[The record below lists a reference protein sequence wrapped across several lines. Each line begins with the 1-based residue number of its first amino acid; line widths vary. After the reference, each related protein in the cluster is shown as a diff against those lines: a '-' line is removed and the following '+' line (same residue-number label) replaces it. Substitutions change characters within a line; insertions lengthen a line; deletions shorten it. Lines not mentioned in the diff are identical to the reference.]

1 MNKIKVKILE
11 EERYVIKKLQRLEV
25 DVFNIEKKG
34 NGIIYTIN
42 EKDLEKL
49 ENFELELI
57 TNLGIKNLIYKIK
70 KNIHFLTVTL
80 LSIFIMFISSRI
92 IVDIDIVHSDKEIRE
107 IIDEELTLNGIKPLS
122 FKKSFNQIQ
131 IIKENIKSKY
141 RDKIEW
147 LEIIDEGMK
156 YTVRIEE
163 RIITSKE
170 EEAPYCNIIS
180 TKDAVVKNI
189 KTLKGQSVVDEN
201 DYVKPGSLLISGQI
215 KFNEQI
221 KNLVCAEGVVY
232 GVTWYTVSISFP
244 YKHVN
249 RIYTGKTNQ
258 NIAFE
263 LGSNYNRIFKVHLN
277 KFETEKTKIFNIGN
291 FAIYKE
297 RNKEYILKNSKY
309 TKEEALE
316 KALELGREKVKLNLD
331 EEAIILSE
339 KVLQT
344 EDYDSIIEMDIFYS
358 VKEIIGKQI
367 IEEKPIE
374 IIEEEKGVT

>member
-11 EERYVIKKLQRLEV
+11 EERYIIKKLQRLQI
-25 DVFNIEKKG
+25 DIFKIEK
-34 NGIIYTIN
+34 IEDALIYTID

-49 ENFELELI
+49 ENIDIEI
-57 TNLGIKNLIYKIK
+57 VTPLGIKNIIYKIK
-70 KNIHFLTVTL
+70 QNRHFIAAIIISIILMFVTSNIVVD
-80 LSIFIMFISSRI
+80 
-92 IVDIDIVHSDKEIRE
+92 VDIIHSDKEIRE
-107 IIDEELTLNGIKPLS
+107 IIDEELTLNGIKTLS
-122 FKKSFNQIQ
+122 FKKTFNQLQ
-131 IIKENIKSKY
+131 IIKERIKSKY

-163 RIITSKE
+163 RIITTPK

-180 TKDAVVKNI
+180 TKDAIIKNV

-215 KFNEQI
+215 KFNEEI
-221 KNLVCAEGVVY
+221 KNHVCAEGVVY
-232 GVTWYTVSISFP
+232 GVTWYTINISFP
-244 YKHVN
+244 YKYVD
-249 RIYTGKTNQ
+249 RIYTGKN
-258 NIAFE
+258 NINVGIE
-263 LGSNYNRIFKVHLN
+263 IGSNYNRIFKVHLN
-277 KFETEKTKIFNIGN
+277 KYETVKTKIFNIGN

-297 RNKEYILKNSKY
+297 KNKEYILKNSKY

-316 KALELGREKVKLNLD
+316 KALELGREKLKLNLD
-331 EEAIILSE
+331 EEAVILSE

-344 EDYDSIIEMDIFYS
+344 EEYDSIIEMDIFYS
-358 VKEIIGKQI
+358 VKEIVGKQV
-367 IEEKPIE
+367 EEKAEE